1 MKKIKMYSSIICLSL
16 ALFSCGNNSAE
27 NNADEEIVIGDT
39 PQKDSSVQQA
49 IADKIEQIDPAL
61 AKQAAEKLNEYSSKS
76 KVDLSKIGAGDK
88 DITMRKKRFYYN
100 EDGTIISFSSI
111 LHEDIKKDYAIYEKI
126 GSSDPTIKLAQ
137 ISSDPSGIQFKGEN
151 ASAVLNKNK
160 LTVNINGSEKKFLE
174 LGAN

>member
-1 MKKIKMYSSIICLSL
+1 MKIYASIICLSL
-16 ALFSCGNNSAE
+16 ALFSCGNDNTE
-27 NNADEEIVIGDT
+27 HNTDEEIIIGDV
-39 PQKDSSVQQA
+39 PQKDSSIKENISA
-49 IADKIEQIDPAL
+49 KIEQIDPAL
-61 AKQAAEKLNEYSSKS
+61 AQKAAAKLSEYSTKS

-88 DITMRKKRFYYN
+88 DITTRKKRFYYN

-137 ISSDPSGIQFKGEN
+137 ISSDPSGTQFKGEN

-160 LTVNINGSEKKFLE
+160 LTVNINGTEKKFLE
-174 LGAN
+174 LGAQ